1 MGTRWQVPA
10 YSPQLKNTSTFT
22 EMTSNSRPHFH
33 FVLYMLYAMVLDSE
47 SNQRLRNFT
56 ECGLSNGHL
65 KRKDAVSVNAESS
78 PSCCR
83 VSKRQRQQR
92 RQQLPSPTGRTGSAS
107 PAGQCW
113 PTPKRATG
121 PLEKR
126 SSLEET
132 RTPWPPAAPTSVS
145 LSLTIRTLI
154 SAIIEVQSRGKDAG
168 ESVAPKAEW
177 RAED

>member
-1 MGTRWQVPA
+1 MRNAGKGLASSHKKPFGPRALRPSLHGMGTRWQVPA

-33 FVLYMLYAMVLDSE
+33 FVLYMLYATVLDSE

-65 KRKDAVSVNAESS
+65 KRKDAVSVNTESS

-83 VSKRQRQQR
+83 VSKHQRQQR

-132 RTPWPPAAPTSVS
+132 RTPWPPAAPPLCRCRLRSG
-145 LSLTIRTLI
+145 L
-154 SAIIEVQSRGKDAG
+154 
-168 ESVAPKAEW
+168 
-177 RAED
+177 